1 MTIQRSDISKL
12 LIPGLNKVFGDTYK
26 NVDQE
31 HTVLFDIENSD
42 RSFEE
47 EVKFVGLGSAAT
59 KAEGATVQYDNAQ
72 EYYTSRYIHET
83 VALGFIVTEEAYE
96 DDLYDVL
103 AKRRAEFLG
112 RSMANTKQVKAAN
125 VFNNG
130 FNASYPGGDGVPLFS
145 TAHPTIVG
153 TTQSNSVSTDLSET
167 ALETAA
173 INIGQYR
180 DDRGLLISAMGRT
193 LHIPNALQFTAFK
206 ILKSDLST
214 TQATRGTDGITN
226 VNDTNA
232 LRSGGYFPGGI
243 HINHRFTNTTAWFIR
258 TDVPD
263 GTRMFVRT
271 PLQTADEGDFDTGNF
286 KYKARERYSFGW
298 SDWRQWYGSQGD

>member
-1 MTIQRSDISKL
+1 MTVNRSDIAKL
-12 LIPGLNKVFGDTYK
+12 LIPGLNKVFGDNYK
-26 NVDQE
+26 SVDSE
-31 HTVLFDIENSD
+31 HLPLFDVENSD

-47 EVKFVGLGSAAT
+47 ETKFVGMGSAAVKT
-59 KAEGATVQYDNAQ
+59 EGAPVQYDDMQ
-72 EYYTSRYIHET
+72 TYYTSRYTHET
-83 VALGFIVTEEAYE
+83 IALGFIVTEEAYE

-112 RSMANTKQVKAAN
+112 RSMANTKQVKAAD

-130 FNASYPGGDGVPLFS
+130 FNASFVGGDGVPLFS

-153 TTQSNSVSTDLSET
+153 TNQSNRVSTDLSET

-180 DDRGLLISAMGRT
+180 DDRGLLISAMGRS

-214 TQATRGTDGITN
+214 TQAGAAATPTN
-226 VNDTNA
+226 VNDVNA
-232 LRSGGYFPGGI
+232 LRAGGYFPGGI
-243 HINHRFTNTTAWFIR
+243 HINHRFTDTTAWFIR
-258 TDVPD
+258 TDCPD
-263 GTRMFVRT
+263 GTRMFVRV
-271 PLQTADEGDFDTGNF
+271 PLQTSDEGDFDTGNF

-298 SDWRQWYGSQGD
+298 SDWRQWYGSSGA

>member
-1 MTIQRSDISKL
+1 MTVQRSDIAKL
-12 LIPGLNKVFGDTYK
+12 LIPGLNKVFGDNYN
-26 NVDQE
+26 NVDNE
-31 HTVLFDIENSD
+31 HTVLFDVENSD

-47 EVKFVGLGSAAT
+47 EQKFVGMGSAAVKT
-59 KAEGATVQYDNAQ
+59 EGAPIQYDDMEQ
-72 EYYTSRYIHET
+72 FYTSRYTHET

-112 RSMANTKQVKAAN
+112 RSMANTKQVKAADI
-125 VFNNG
+125 FNNG
-130 FNASYPGGDGVPLFS
+130 FNANFVGGDNVPLFS
-145 TAHPTIVG
+145 SAHPTLVG
-153 TTQSNSVSTDLSET
+153 TTQSNTVATDLSET

-173 INIGQYR
+173 IDIGQYR
-180 DDRGLLISAMGRT
+180 DDRGILISAMGRT

-214 TQATRGTDGITN
+214 TTAGAVATPTN
-226 VNDTNA
+226 VNDVNA
-232 LRSGGYFPGGI
+232 LRSGGYFPGGV
-243 HINHRFTNTTAWFIR
+243 HINHRFTDTTAWFIR

-263 GTRMFVRT
+263 GTRMFVRV

-286 KYKARERYSFGW
+286 KFKARERYSFGW
-298 SDWRQWYGSQGD
+298 SDWRQWYGSSGA